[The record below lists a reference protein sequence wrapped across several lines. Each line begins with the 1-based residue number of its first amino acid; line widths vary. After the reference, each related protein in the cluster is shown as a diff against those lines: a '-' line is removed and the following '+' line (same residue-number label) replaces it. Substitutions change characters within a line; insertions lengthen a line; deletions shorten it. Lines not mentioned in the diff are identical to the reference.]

1 MVKDM
6 FQTNMNNWE
15 KYWNGEL
22 NRPLVS
28 VMLTGFGAPVPGY
41 QRVNALYDFS
51 LPPEHVVDLSVR
63 NFSTCRLLGDA
74 YPAWYP
80 NFGPGVLAAMIGGEG
95 HLMPNT
101 VWFSGG
107 ALSDVNPEDLTF
119 KFDPDSPWAKRIYEI
134 SKAGA
139 KRDLDEL
146 VVGITDLG
154 GATDILASFRHGEA
168 FLLDLYDR
176 PETVKRL
183 VNEIHTAWHE
193 AYKHFRTTL
202 GADYPYSSWAC
213 MLSQKSHHM
222 LQSDVSYMISPELFG
237 EFVLP
242 ELKKSCLKMER
253 PFYHLDGKGELPHLD
268 QLLAIEEL
276 AGIQWIPGEG
286 SPPLQEWPDVL
297 NKIADSGKKLQLIA
311 PIDHV
316 AKAIKVVHN
325 VNAVTA
331 FGWGDAS
338 DLALAEGLVTE
349 YR

>member
-1 MVKDM
+1 MLDFSTVSG
-6 FQTNMNNWE
+6 NWE
-15 KYWNGEL
+15 KFWNGTL
-22 NRPLVS
+22 GRPV
-28 VMLTGFGAPVPGY
+28 VFTKITGVGDPIPDY
-41 QRVNALYDFS
+41 QWFDALYDFS
-51 LPPEHVVDLSVR
+51 TPPEKIIDLVLKHFASSR
-63 NFSTCRLLGDA
+63 FYGDA
-74 YPAWYP
+74 YHAWFP
-80 NFGPGVLAAMIGGEG
+80 NFGPGALTAMIGGAG
-95 HLMPNT
+95 HLMPGT

-107 ALSDVNPEDLTF
+107 KLSDVTPEDLTF
-119 KFDPDSPWAKRIYEI
+119 KFDPESPWAKRIYEI
-134 SKAGA
+134 SQAGA

-146 VVGITDLG
+146 VVGFTDLG
-154 GATDILASFRHGEA
+154 GATDILASFRHGED
-168 FLLDLYDR
+168 FLFDLYDR

-183 VNEIHTAWHE
+183 VDEIHIAWHA

-202 GADYPYSSWAC
+202 GDDYPYSTWSC
-213 MLSQKSHHM
+213 MLSSLSHHM

-242 ELKKSCLKMER
+242 ELKKSCLKFER

-276 AGIQWIPGEG
+276 AGIQWVPGEG
-286 SPPLQEWPDVL
+286 SPPLQEWPEVL
-297 NKIADSGKKLQLIA
+297 NKIADSGKKLQLVG
-311 PIDHV
+311 PVDQV

-338 DLALAEGLVTE
+338 DLALAEKLVAE